1 MTREVPESVQQFIA
15 KFIHSVSELEVLL
28 LLRDR
33 VAEPLTVEDIGRAL
47 LMHRPAI
54 EPRLESL
61 RASNLL
67 TVQESGGIRYYQ
79 YAPQTSELKLATEEV
94 AQWYSTHP
102 VAITTLIFSK
112 PIDKMRVFADSF
124 RLRKEEEE

>member
-1 MTREVPESVQQFIA
+1 MREVPKSVQQFIV
-15 KFIHSVSELEVLL
+15 KFIHSISELEVLL

-33 VAEPLTVEDIGRAL
+33 ASQHLTAEDIGKAL

-61 RASNLL
+61 RASNLI
-67 TVQESGGIRYYQ
+67 TVQESAGIRYYQ
-79 YAPQTSELKLATEEV
+79 YAPQTSDLKQATEEV